1 MGTKIQG
8 VTLSLRIRDNLLT
21 NINCTKKKKKKDKKK
36 RGYICRCLF
45 FCFCMWINLLTNAFL
60 FSFLISYLI

>member
-21 NINCTKKKKKKDKKK
+21 NINCTKKKKKMTK
-36 RGYICRCLF
+36 RKGGIFVDVCFFVFVCGLIYLLMH
-45 FCFCMWINLLTNAFL
+45 FCFL
-60 FSFLISYLI
+60 F

>member
-21 NINCTKKKKKKDKKK
+21 NINCTKKKKKKTK
-36 RGYICRCLF
+36 RKGGIFVDVCF
-45 FCFCMWINLLTNAFL
+45 FVFVCG
-60 FSFLISYLI
+60 LI